1 MKGLEMMLANLLG
14 MKPEEMRAKV
24 ETAVNL
30 MEQGAHTAKAIEA
43 DLKAIKSHLGIT
55 DNQEETINGGTAIA
69 KRGSGSANR
78 NHIQL

>member
-14 MKPEEMRAKV
+14 MKPEEMRNKV

-30 MEQGAHTAKAIEA
+30 MEQGAKTASSIQS
-43 DLKAIKSHLGIT
+43 DLQKIKSHLGI
-55 DNQEETINGGTAIA
+55 DIEENLNGGTAIA
-69 KRGSGSANR
+69 KCRNSADR